1 MTRILTPAQYQEI
14 VNSGADYCDCCGGLY
29 ELAGLYDNPAM
40 MPDFEHPLPGG
51 GYPLLS
57 GFTVCRQCESHC
69 EDGPC
74 QPDRVVTV
82 QEEGEPPD
90 LVQEMYDRIDHDILT
105 RPAPEDE
112 VNE

>member
-1 MTRILTPAQYQEI
+1 MYRRVLNLLKLKKKARTNHVTRIVTLAQYQQI

-40 MPDFEHPLPGG
+40 MPDFEHPLAGG
-51 GYPLLS
+51 GYPLVG
-57 GFTVCRQCESHC
+57 GFTVCRLCADHC

-82 QEEGEPPD
+82 QEEGE
-90 LVQEMYDRIDHDILT
+90 
-105 RPAPEDE
+105 A
-112 VNE
+112 N